1 MRGDVEKTGK
11 SNGDAVGQSVL
22 DRIDATLIGLAHMRA
37 RVGVYEYIPAARLST
52 ALTRAILAP
61 TLCVMPAVPMPPTMA
76 RQIDAL
82 NASLRRAGAVTEADL
97 G

>member
-1 MRGDVEKTGK
+1 MRGDVEKTEK
-11 SNGDAVGQSVL
+11 QNGDAAGQSVL
-22 DRIDATLIGLAHMRA
+22 DRIDAALIGLAHMRA

-52 ALTRAILAP
+52 NLSRAILSP

-76 RQIDAL
+76 RQIEAL
-82 NASLRRAGAVTEADL
+82 NASLRRAGAVTEAD